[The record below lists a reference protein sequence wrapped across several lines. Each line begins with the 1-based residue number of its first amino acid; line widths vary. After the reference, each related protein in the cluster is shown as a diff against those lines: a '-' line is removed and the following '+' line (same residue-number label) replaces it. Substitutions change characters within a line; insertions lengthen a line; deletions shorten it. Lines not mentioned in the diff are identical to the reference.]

1 MDLFVSNPSF
11 RVRGLL
17 RQSIKSI
24 CWANEMAMFFAS
36 LDDTL
41 SSCSH
46 LHKTKRKN
54 FSAQNHVEMTLG
66 AWEICS
72 QQTLIV
78 KRSAKVMFP
87 VLLAKDC
94 NPQRHWQ
101 QIWRFCPQI
110 PSEFQ
115 QIVEGS
121 LLGEISSRST
131 SLQVH
136 HFPIFQCFGNHTV
149 TSGPWIHPLTLW
161 LNCQPKA

>member
-1 MDLFVSNPSF
+1 
-11 RVRGLL
+11 
-17 RQSIKSI
+17 
-24 CWANEMAMFFAS
+24 
-36 LDDTL
+36 
-41 SSCSH
+41 
-46 LHKTKRKN
+46 
-54 FSAQNHVEMTLG
+54 MTLG

-72 QQTLIV
+72 EKTLIV

-121 LLGEISSRST
+121 LLGEISSRFT

-136 HFPIFQCFGNHTV
+136 HFPIFQCFENHTV
-149 TSGPWIHPLTLW
+149 TSSGPWIHPLTLW
-161 LNCQPKA
+161 LNCQPKAKAFAKATNAFKLHDSQIAKLQTTCQWCRHIIPVLGTTRDWECLSK